1 MVVTSFVD
9 SVSDEEFLSLYRRLY
24 ADPGYVVGID
34 ELVDLSSVTKFDV
47 AAASLYR
54 LNDIVQ
60 ARYADSPGVTTK
72 TAITSPIDH
81 AYGIGRMYEAISS
94 ESEEEVRVFRSLE
107 EGLRWLR
114 PDASPELR
122 STILV

>member
-9 SVSDEEFLSLYRRLY
+9 SVSDEEFLSLYCRLY
-24 ADPGYVVGID
+24 ADPDYVVGMD
-34 ELVDLSSVTKFDV
+34 ELVDLRFVTKFDV
-47 AAASLYR
+47 ASASLYR
-54 LNDIVQ
+54 VNDIVQ
-60 ARYADSPGVTTK
+60 ARYADSPGVITK
-72 TAITSPIDH
+72 TAITAPIDH

-94 ESEEEVRVFRSLE
+94 ESAEEVQVFRSRE

-114 PDASPELR
+114 PDPSPELL